1 MNFLYCFDQNY
12 NKQAGVSISSL
23 AKNVSEEIDIF
34 IIHDNPNSFLEIKKM
49 LEKYKYIKSINVY
62 EFKDFEYDFPNL
74 KGKHVSY
81 ATYFRMFI
89 ENYLPKNLDYVIYLD
104 ADVVCLNNPI
114 NELKKTITKM
124 KNGKFYI
131 SGVSEGTKEVSK
143 EYFNNLGYQGEK
155 YFNAGVV
162 VVDFQKWISSKM
174 VNSLTKIMAEKYQKI
189 VYWDQDVLNV
199 YFNGNYYNLNKI
211 LNYKLDLNSYDPQN
225 FEFVKQNVIFLHY
238 SGNAKPWS
246 FDCVLKENSKFY
258 QDAFFNFYDKKF
270 HSEINVKKHEILRL
284 FKLFALQKQLKN
296 KYPLKLFLINLI
308 QFVKK
313 LFYYVK
319 K

>member
-1 MNFLYCFDQNY
+1 
-12 NKQAGVSISSL
+12 
-23 AKNVSEEIDIF
+23 
-34 IIHDNPNSFLEIKKM
+34 
-49 LEKYKYIKSINVY
+49 
-62 EFKDFEYDFPNL
+62 
-74 KGKHVSY
+74 
-81 ATYFRMFI
+81 
-89 ENYLPKNLDYVIYLD
+89 
-104 ADVVCLNNPI
+104 
-114 NELKKTITKM
+114 M

-246 FDCVLKENSKFY
+246 FDSVLKENSKFY